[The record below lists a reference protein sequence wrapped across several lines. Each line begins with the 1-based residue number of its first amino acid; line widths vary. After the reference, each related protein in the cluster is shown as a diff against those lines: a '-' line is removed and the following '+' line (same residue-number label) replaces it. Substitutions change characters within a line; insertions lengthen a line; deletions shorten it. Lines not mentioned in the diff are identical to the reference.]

1 MRTYTEREVRE
12 LLDKQAESI
21 KELYEAKYKRLIEMM
36 LLLGIDMD

>member
-1 MRTYTEREVRE
+1 MRTYTESEVRE
-12 LLDKQAESI
+12 LLYKQAESI